1 MKFKH
6 VNIISDEDDILSDD
20 GVLNITFSKTLFN
33 KFSKENNI
41 QYFFDINSRVSENK
55 ELSILEHAL
64 YNESLDKDKRWYF
77 LTYKYIYK
85 YLVTY
90 NQFYNRI
97 NHIIESNKA
106 EVISITSSTSF
117 ILSRALIALKG
128 KHNIVIRHSNKKD
141 LIFSYR
147 QYFKYMASDIPV
159 KSTIDG
165 TNLFL
170 FILGLYLRLKGHVS
184 FLFPSSCKFS
194 NSSKNSLFRISYFS
208 LFSKIRR
215 VLLPRKKDITL
226 RYFPLI
232 DFSVNT
238 QTEFELT
245 AIHWDSYRPDQVS
258 LIRHIINIYFNQYD
272 FNYLDLLERKTTYL
286 ISNSGTKRVILDDT
300 LDSYRKLMINCCKKL
315 NIDIEFLPHGLIDEE
330 FQFPSIKDSKYVNHL
345 PTVVAWNNNSSNYF
359 NSYGLKS
366 KAIAF
371 PINMSKKI
379 SKDKK
384 DILVMLS
391 HGNMDNLNSFED
403 DIETLI
409 PLRKNLNYLIDWKIH
424 HNIFDEANKSMNKQ
438 IKYIEKTH
446 DINLSFIKHD
456 TRSSSIMSNYRKII
470 FMTWTTGI
478 FEAALLNIPFI
489 IFTKEDYRVHAL
501 NCFDIPM
508 AKNYEDCAKFILD
521 TDSNLKYLK
530 DIKNSLNENISFND
544 YLKSYG

>member
-1 MKFKH
+1 MRFKH
-6 VNIISDEDDILSDD
+6 INIISDEDDILSDD
-20 GVLNITFSKTLFN
+20 NVLNITFSKTIFN
-33 KFSKENNI
+33 KYLKKNNI

-55 ELSILEHAL
+55 ELSTLEHAL
-64 YNESLDKDKRWYF
+64 YKESLNKDKRWYF

-97 NHIIESNKA
+97 NYIIESNRA
-106 EVISITSSTSF
+106 EVISITSNVSF
-117 ILSRALIALKG
+117 ILSRALMAIKE
-128 KHNIVIRHSNKKD
+128 KHNIVIRNSNKKD
-141 LIFSYR
+141 LTFSYR
-147 QYFKYMASDIPV
+147 HFKYMASDIPV
-159 KSTIDG
+159 KSTIDS

-170 FILGLYLRLKGHVS
+170 FILGLYLRLKGHMS
-184 FLFPSSCKFS
+184 FLFPSSCKFTS
-194 NSSKNSLFRISYFS
+194 SSKNSLFRISYFS
-208 LFSKIRR
+208 LSSKIKR

-232 DFSVNT
+232 DFSVNI
-238 QTEFELT
+238 QTKFKLT
-245 AIHWDSYRPDQVS
+245 PNHWDSYRPDQIS
-258 LIRHIINIYFNQYD
+258 LIKDIINIYFNQYD
-272 FNYLDLLERKTTYL
+272 FSYLDLLERKTTYL

-300 LDSYRKLMINCCKKL
+300 SDSYRKLMIYCCKKL
-315 NIDIEFLPHGLIDEE
+315 NVDVEFLPHGLIDEE
-330 FQFPSIKDSKYVNHL
+330 FQFPSIKDSRYVNHL
-345 PTVVAWNNNSSNYF
+345 PAVVAWNNNSSNYF

-379 SKDKK
+379 TKNKK

-391 HGNMDNLNSFED
+391 HGNRINLNSFED

-438 IKYIEKTH
+438 IKYIERTH
-446 DINLSFIKHD
+446 DINLNFIKHD
-456 TRSSSIMSNYRKII
+456 TKSSSIMSNYRKII
-470 FMTWTTGI
+470 FTTWTTGI

-489 IFTKEDYRVHAL
+489 IFTKEDYRIHAL

-508 AKNYEDCAKFILD
+508 AKHYDDCARFILD
-521 TDSNLKYLK
+521 NDSNQKYLK
-530 DIKNSLNENISFND
+530 DIKSSLNNNMSFND